1 MAEQKILISIQ
12 VKDKDAKQVIEST
25 SKSVD
30 RLSKAEKELAFQLSD
45 KGKKLAEVNEKTKIA
60 RDLNK
65 ETAQSNLGLKKT
77 IDPVTEATKK
87 LAELQSKEAVEL
99 EKVNQ
104 QIKIQKELNTA
115 AAKSSLGLANSK
127 KQVSKELTEEEK
139 LTKKLNYELSEEAKK
154 LAVLNEN
161 LKIAKQRNSEYAK
174 SQIQLTQSNS
184 GLNDS
189 VSKGTKGL
197 KQNRA
202 QSGLNNA
209 ILIEMGRTASDA
221 QYGFQGMANNIGR
234 IVELGQEFARTGA
247 GGLRGALSTL
257 GKSIMGTG
265 GILIGVQLLISF
277 LPTLQKKFKEW
288 RNNTEE
294 LDEATK
300 KLFQSTV
307 NLTEEA
313 KEFNETLVDQEKSAV
328 KSVKE
333 LSKIG
338 RRYKS
343 LEGLTSRQK
352 ANQQGVN
359 TAVEKHIK
367 ILESLGIEIDK
378 TRLKENEYYKDLEK
392 KANLIENQVEAIGFL
407 KEEIAIGGLF
417 GDLSP
422 VDIAR
427 LNLEEFVKTQELLG
441 VEKENYV
448 KSLKYKQLVS
458 KVIKAQ
464 IESENEVQRV
474 IREELDG
481 FSFNDIFPEDDKF
494 DPDKIPYFDD
504 MEEAVDDY
512 LLNKGKFDLSQM
524 LLGLTPAS
532 REKDIEALE
541 QKFDP
546 ILYKTDEYRSAIQA
560 INDKWDAIEVG
571 NKRKIYQQ
579 SLSQLSGFLKSAADL
594 NEGNKELA
602 RLSIIAS
609 SASAA
614 IGIWDTWW
622 NKDKQPAFGKAG
634 IAIAGTAISY
644 AALLASTASALKSVN
659 TGKPLSGGGAASASR
674 TIQAPDFNVVGA
686 SQTSQLAEVVSA
698 QQSKPVR
705 AFVVGKDIST
715 QQELDRNITNT
726 ASFG

>member
-12 VKDKDAKQVIEST
+12 VNDKDAKQVIEST

-127 KQVSKELTEEEK
+127 KQVNEELTEEEK

-247 GGLRGALSTL
+247 GGLKGALSTL

-277 LPTLQKKFKEW
+277 LPTLQKKFKELRKDSDDLNDVFKDASGAVSNTAGKFEAYIATIQDATTSQREFDNTVRALEKDFPRYTTQLRINGISIEDVKNKTQAATLINDAY
-288 RNNTEE
+288 RNSILENAMARASQAAIEKEAAAIYQAQIDANLELQEKYDITLEDGRKVLAKYNQVLADAPKTGRARQKFISDNISLEE
-294 LDEATK
+294 RRIAGIVKSLD
-300 KLFQSTV
+300 
-307 NLTEEA
+307 
-313 KEFNETLVDQEKSAV
+313 KEVVKRNETIQTLLPTYEAERQQIESVSAL
-328 KSVKE
+328 KKE
-333 LSKIG
+333 GIDLTV
-338 RRYKS
+338 
-343 LEGLTSRQK
+343 LEGK
-352 ANQQGVN
+352 ATIETNN
-359 TAVEKHIK
+359 AVTEN
-367 ILESLGIEIDK
+367 
-378 TRLKENEYYKDLEK
+378 LKENVDARVKLTDREHRIRARQLKQTAAALSKASDVFGEQTAANKALRVASATIDTYASADLALSTYPPPFGAIAAA
-392 KANLIENQVEAIGFL
+392 AN
-407 KEEIAIGGLF
+407 IAIGLKNVKEI
-417 GDLSP
+417 LS
-422 VDIAR
+422 
-427 LNLEEFVKTQELLG
+427 VK
-441 VEKENYV
+441 VPKEKSV
-448 KSLKYKQLVS
+448 
-458 KVIKAQ
+458 
-464 IESENEVQRV
+464 
-474 IREELDG
+474 
-481 FSFNDIFPEDDKF
+481 P
-494 DPDKIPYFDD
+494 
-504 MEEAVDDY
+504 
-512 LLNKGKFDLSQM
+512 
-524 LLGLTPAS
+524 
-532 REKDIEALE
+532 
-541 QKFDP
+541 
-546 ILYKTDEYRSAIQA
+546 
-560 INDKWDAIEVG
+560 
-571 NKRKIYQQ
+571 
-579 SLSQLSGFLKSAADL
+579 SAA
-594 NEGNKELA
+594 
-602 RLSIIAS
+602 R
-609 SASAA
+609 
-614 IGIWDTWW
+614 
-622 NKDKQPAFGKAG
+622 
-634 IAIAGTAISY
+634 
-644 AALLASTASALKSVN
+644 
-659 TGKPLSGGGAASASR
+659 GGGAT

-686 SQTSQLAEVVSA
+686 SQTSQLAEAVST
-698 QQSKPVR
+698 QQAKPVR

>member
-12 VKDKDAKQVIEST
+12 VNDKDAKQVIEST

-127 KQVSKELTEEEK
+127 KQVNQELTEEEK

-174 SQIQLTQSNS
+174 SQIQLTQTNN
-184 GLNDS
+184 GLDKS
-189 VSKGTKGL
+189 LSKGTKGL

-209 ILIEMGRTASDA
+209 ILIELGRTASDA

-234 IVELGQEFARTGA
+234 VVELGQEFTRTGA
-247 GGLRGALSTL
+247 GGLKGALSTL

-300 KLFQSTV
+300 RLFQSTV
-307 NLTEEA
+307 NLTEQA
-313 KEFNETLVDQEKSAV
+313 KEFNEPLVDQEKNAV
-328 KSVKE
+328 K
-333 LSKIG
+333 
-338 RRYKS
+338 
-343 LEGLTSRQK
+343 
-352 ANQQGVN
+352 
-359 TAVEKHIK
+359 AVESLKK
-367 ILESLGIEIDK
+367 VGKTYQEVGNESGRQLFQLNRRNKATLRQVEILESLGIQIDK
-378 TRLKENEYYKDLEK
+378 TRLKDDEYYKDLEK
-392 KANLIENQVEAIGFL
+392 RAKLVQKQVDLITIIQ
-407 KEEIAIGGLF
+407 EEISIGGIM
-417 GDLSP
+417 GNLSP
-422 VDIAR
+422 LDIAE
-427 LNLEEFVKTQELLG
+427 LNLEEFIKTQELYSIK
-441 VEKENYV
+441 KEEYV
-448 KSLKYKQLVS
+448 KSLKYKQLVY
-458 KVIKAQ
+458 KVAKAQ
-464 IESENEVQRV
+464 FESDSDVQKMA
-474 IREELDG
+474 REELGG
-481 FSFNDIFPEDDKF
+481 FSFNDLFPEDDKF

-512 LLNKGKFDLSQM
+512 LLNKGKFDLSKM
-524 LLGLTPAS
+524 LLGLTPA
-532 REKDIEALE
+532 
-541 QKFDP
+541 
-546 ILYKTDEYRSAIQA
+546 IL
-560 INDKWDAIEVG
+560 
-571 NKRKIYQQ
+571 KR
-579 SLSQLSGFLKSAADL
+579 
-594 NEGNKELA
+594 
-602 RLSIIAS
+602 
-609 SASAA
+609 
-614 IGIWDTWW
+614 
-622 NKDKQPAFGKAG
+622 
-634 IAIAGTAISY
+634 
-644 AALLASTASALKSVN
+644 
-659 TGKPLSGGGAASASR
+659 
-674 TIQAPDFNVVGA
+674 
-686 SQTSQLAEVVSA
+686 
-698 QQSKPVR
+698 
-705 AFVVGKDIST
+705 
-715 QQELDRNITNT
+715 
-726 ASFG
+726 

>member
-12 VKDKDAKQVIEST
+12 VNDKDAKQVIEST

-65 ETAQSNLGLKKT
+65 DTAQSNLGLKKT
-77 IDPVTEATKK
+77 IDPVTEATRK

-104 QIKIQKELNTA
+104 QIKIQRELNTA
-115 AAKSSLGLANSK
+115 AAKSSLGLASSK
-127 KQVSKELTEEEK
+127 GQVNKELTEEEK

-209 ILIEMGRTASDA
+209 ILIELGRTASDA

-288 RNNTEE
+288 RNNTEG

-313 KEFNETLVDQEKSAV
+313 KELNETLVDQEKSAV
-328 KSVKE
+328 KSVKA
-333 LSKIG
+333 LSEIG
-338 RRYKS
+338 GRYKS

-352 ANQQGVN
+352 ANQQGMN
-359 TAVEKHIK
+359 KAVERQIE

-378 TRLKENEYYKDLEK
+378 TRLKEDEYYNELAK
-392 KANLIENQVEAIGFL
+392 KAKLIENQVEAIGFL

-427 LNLEEFVKTQELLG
+427 LNLEEFIKTQELLG

-458 KVIKAQ
+458 KIIKAQ
-464 IESENEVQRV
+464 LESENEVQRI
-474 IREELDG
+474 IRDELDG
-481 FSFNDIFPEDDKF
+481 FSFNDLFPEDDKF

-571 NKRKIYQQ
+571 NKRKVYQQ

-594 NEGNKELA
+594 NEDNKKLA

-622 NKDKQPAFGKAG
+622 NKDKTPAIGKAPL
-634 IAIAGTAISY
+634 AIAGTAISY

-659 TGKPLSGGGAASASR
+659 TGQPLSGGT
-674 TIQAPDFNVVGA
+674 TIQAPDFNIVGA
-686 SQTSQLAEVVSA
+686 SQTSQLAEVVA
-698 QQSKPVR
+698 GQQAKPVR